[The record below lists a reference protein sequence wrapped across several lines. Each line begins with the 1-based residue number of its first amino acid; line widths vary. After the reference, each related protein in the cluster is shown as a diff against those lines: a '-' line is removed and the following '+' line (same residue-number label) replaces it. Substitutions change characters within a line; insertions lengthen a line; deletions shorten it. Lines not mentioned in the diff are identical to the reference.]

1 MSDHRTLIERYDTAA
16 TAGQIVVTA
25 DHRTAADYLL
35 AAAHAQASSPRNRAA
50 VALQRLQLKLTQ
62 GGVDD
67 VRSWAVPALARQ
79 FARGQHQL
87 RPKGAAEVFNGVMV
101 WWLAGMCDACR
112 GRRFTLLPGG
122 QAVSS
127 TPCPAC
133 DGRGR
138 EPVQKHLQPRHRDAG
153 RWLADQ
159 FEDML
164 SYVEADMQRRL
175 GGAL

>member
-25 DHRTAADYLL
+25 EHRTAADYLL

-67 VRSWAVPALARQ
+67 VRSWAVPALARH
-79 FARGQHQL
+79 FARGRHPL
-87 RPKGAAEVFNGVMV
+87 RPAGAAEVFNGVMV
-101 WWLAGMCDACR
+101 WWLAGMCSSCR

-122 QAVSS
+122 QAVST
-127 TPCPAC
+127 TPCPDCA
-133 DGRGR
+133 GRGR
-138 EPVQKHLQPRHRDAG
+138 EPVHQHVPQRQHDAA

-164 SYVEADMQRRL
+164 SFVEADMQRRL